1 MLFERLVRVQIVGK
15 AQLRAQLFRVDEG
28 LLVVSAL
35 VDAHF
40 DADAVHVAAILG
52 HHVAGMVGG
61 LGVGEVVVDL
71 VVIHGVVPRNDAV
84 VRVGVLMDEGIV
96 RRGVRAGGEVVGF
109 VNDEIFDL
117 ARLTGARTA
126 ALGDEVGV
134 NGDAVYVAE
143 VRVLLRRFRERA
155 LGEHAAH
162 KGKQHEHGDGD
173 HSGIYGAFSLLSAVK
188 SGSFQ
193 ALSLSNPVL

>member
-1 MLFERLVRVQIVGK
+1 M
-15 AQLRAQLFRVDEG
+15 
-28 LLVVSAL
+28 
-35 VDAHF
+35 
-40 DADAVHVAAILG
+40 
-52 HHVAGMVGG
+52 
-61 LGVGEVVVDL
+61 
-71 VVIHGVVPRNDAV
+71 
-84 VRVGVLMDEGIV
+84 
-96 RRGVRAGGEVVGF
+96 RRGVRAGGEVVGL

-155 LGEHAAH
+155 LGEHAAY
-162 KGKQHEHGDGD
+162 KGKQHEHGDGE
-173 HSGIYGAFSLLSAVK
+173 HGGIYGAFSLLSAVK